1 MRFSYFDF
9 KWTSFGRRRLK
20 RLGVGQAHVTLS
32 CRAARA
38 SIVSFID
45 PCGVEDSALF
55 PITPAREKICAKILL
70 RWKILNL

>member
-9 KWTSFGRRRLK
+9 KWTSSGRRRLK

-38 SIVSFID
+38 SIASFID

-55 PITPAREKICAKILL
+55 PITL
-70 RWKILNL
+70 RGRRFALRSFCDGRF